1 MASLPPALDFPK
13 TEEEICAKWAEEQT
27 FKKQDELALER
38 GDEVRLMIAACSSVF
53 NSFYRV
59 CGHVSFDIRDIP
71 NEDILSSGG
80 LNTFLGCRFDVKV
93 YNQYFHLRDSSLA
106 IRYLALFFL

>member
-38 GDEVRLMIAACSSVF
+38 GDEVR
-53 NSFYRV
+53 SFL
-59 CGHVSFDIRDIP
+59 
-71 NEDILSSGG
+71 IL
-80 LNTFLGCRFDVKV
+80 
-93 YNQYFHLRDSSLA
+93 
-106 IRYLALFFL
+106 